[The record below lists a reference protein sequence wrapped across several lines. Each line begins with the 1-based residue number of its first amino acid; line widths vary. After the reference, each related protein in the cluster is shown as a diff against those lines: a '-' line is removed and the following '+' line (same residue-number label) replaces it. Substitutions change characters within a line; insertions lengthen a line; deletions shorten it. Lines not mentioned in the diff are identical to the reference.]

1 MSRDLPDL
9 QYGVV
14 DNSGAGARAEVTIP
28 AVDARGVIHNAGLG
42 AADGA
47 GTGARMTGC
56 DAAYCAVT
64 VVCGRCRLDVALPAA
79 VPVIDLL
86 PALLRLLPTTSA
98 ARWELA
104 PIGRPVLSASETLE
118 LAGVLDGDILM
129 LQPTAG
135 QAPLLA
141 PAASLRDQ
149 LEEVVHRLDRG
160 WTRQTS
166 SRFLYWLTAV
176 LGAAALLAQAA
187 GPVGGMAIT
196 AQLSVAGVL
205 AAAAI
210 AAGRAGEA
218 VAAACLLAGCGWA
231 ALAGWG
237 ASSAGG
243 PVAALG
249 GAAVAAFLLAAIAL
263 LGYPGALVHGGAVGV
278 IAIGAGIAGI
288 AAAAGARQQ
297 DIAVGLAVAAVLAIG
312 AAPRVVLAATG
323 LRPFES
329 ERAATVV
336 DVTVA
341 RADRLLIGLL
351 IGLSLVA
358 TASALPSAFA
368 GDAVSRAFAVGIGIA
383 LLLRSR
389 SFSQVPHLL
398 AERIAGVGLLA
409 AVVIAWYL
417 AEPGSGVPLVLV
429 TVVVVAT
436 LAAVSG
442 LTASAET
449 AVGRARTARA
459 LDLAEQVLVVAMIG
473 LATGML
479 GLFDWVGSV
488 LG

>member
-1 MSRDLPDL
+1 
-9 QYGVV
+9 
-14 DNSGAGARAEVTIP
+14 
-28 AVDARGVIHNAGLG
+28 
-42 AADGA
+42 
-47 GTGARMTGC
+47 MTGC

-64 VVCGRCRLDVALPAA
+64 VVCGQSRLDVALPAA

-86 PALLRLLPTTSA
+86 PALLRLLPTGPA

-104 PIGRPVLSASETLE
+104 PIGRPVLLATETLE
-118 LAGVLDGDILM
+118 RAGVLGGDVLM
-129 LQPTAG
+129 MQPASDR
-135 QAPLLA
+135 APLPA

-149 LEEVVHRLDRG
+149 LEDVVQLLDRG

-166 SRFLYWLTAV
+166 TRFLFWSTAV
-176 LGAAALLAQAA
+176 LGAAALLGQAA
-187 GPVGGMAIT
+187 GPAGGLTIT
-196 AQLSVAGVL
+196 MQLIVAGVL
-205 AAAAI
+205 AAAAM
-210 AAGRAGEA
+210 AAVRSGEA
-218 VAAACLLAGCGWA
+218 VAAACLLVGCGWG

-263 LGYPGALVHGGAVGV
+263 PGYPGAMVHGGAVGV
-278 IAIGAGIAGI
+278 IAIGAAIAGI

-323 LRPFES
+323 LKPSES
-329 ERAATVV
+329 GRVATVV
-336 DVTVA
+336 DVMFA

-368 GDAVSRAFAVGIGIA
+368 GDTVSRTFAVVVGVA

-389 SFSQVPHLL
+389 SFSQVPHLI

-409 AVVIAWYL
+409 AVGVAWYL
-417 AEPGSGVPLVLV
+417 AEPGLRGLLILALVM
-429 TVVVVAT
+429 VVAS

-442 LTASAET
+442 LTVSAET
-449 AVGRARTARA
+449 AIGRARTARA

-479 GLFDWVGSV
+479 GLFHWVGSV